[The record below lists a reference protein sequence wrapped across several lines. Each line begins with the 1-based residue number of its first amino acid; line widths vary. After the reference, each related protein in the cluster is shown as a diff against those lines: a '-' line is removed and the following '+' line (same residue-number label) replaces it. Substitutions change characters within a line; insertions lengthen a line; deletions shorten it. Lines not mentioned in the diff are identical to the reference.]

1 MKKRRRPAVPKKIK
15 KRASSVK
22 RRPVRRPAP
31 APAQDISDSSRTPA
45 QEPQIPYHYGDDRIV
60 LMVRDPWW
68 LYTYWEVTAS
78 RQQQVIDQM
87 RERSEKIAARV
98 LRVYDV
104 YGVTIQNAHGHF
116 DIEIGPSADNW
127 YIDVGRPDSE
137 WVVEIGFR
145 AVSGRFYPIVR
156 SNTVRTP
163 RYGVS
168 DVFDEEWMIPDDLFW
183 RLMGRSLGVEA
194 RSSMELKRS
203 LKDHW
208 RGVVSSER
216 SEKTSRPAE
225 R

>member
-1 MKKRRRPAVPKKIK
+1 MKKRRRPTAPKKIK
-15 KRASSVK
+15 KRASIVKKAPK
-22 RRPVRRPAP
+22 RRTAP
-31 APAQDISDSSRTPA
+31 PLVTRSTDHPKAVF
-45 QEPQIPYHYGDDRIV
+45 QEPQLPFHYGDDRIV

-68 LYTYWEVTAS
+68 LYAYWEVTAS
-78 RQQQVIDQM
+78 RQQQVLDQM
-87 RERSEKIAARV
+87 RERSEKVAARV

-116 DIEIGPSADNW
+116 DIEIGPTADNW

-145 AVSGRFYPIVR
+145 AVSGRFFPIVR

>member
-1 MKKRRRPAVPKKIK
+1 MKKRRRPIAPKKIK

-22 RRPVRRPAP
+22 KTPKRRPAQVKAHAITASP
-31 APAQDISDSSRTPA
+31 KPTVL
-45 QEPQIPYHYGDDRIV
+45 EPQLPHHYGDDRIV

-78 RQQQVIDQM
+78 RQQEVLDRM
-87 RERSEKIAARV
+87 RERSEKVAARV

-104 YGVTIQNAHGHF
+104 YGVTIQNAHGYF

-145 AVSGRFYPIVR
+145 AVSGHFYPIVR

-216 SEKTSRPAE
+216 SEKNSRPAE